1 MKTNDREMLLWQR
14 AMLRANKLSMRGLGL
29 TSPNPIVGAVIL
41 DRDGVEVGSGF
52 HAGAEHAEVLAMD
65 NALAHGFKDFS
76 EATLI
81 VTLEPCN
88 HQGTTPPCS
97 DAIIEAKFLRVVYA
111 VSDPNPI
118 ARGGAEGLKSAGIEV
133 VGDIEREYVA
143 YSNRAWLKKVTTG
156 LPWVVTKIASTLDG
170 KIAAADGTSQWITSE
185 DARLDVAFLR
195 RNSDAIVTTTETVLR
210 DNPDLTPR
218 LLNDPDSKREKNPI
232 RIVKGERSIPQ
243 DSKINS
249 DRAET
254 RFVKSRS
261 FGELLNMAKSEGWNQ
276 LLIEAGAQ
284 FNSALFEA
292 GIVDEVI
299 LYQAPSLLGRGKSFA
314 EHLSITTLSEKLEM
328 SLGEVSRV
336 GKDLRIQLLQSG
348 NPAAAL
354 FQKESLMEGVR

>member
-88 HQGTTPPCS
+88 HHGKTPPCS

-170 KIAAADGTSQWITSE
+170 KIAAADGTSKWITSE
-185 DARLDVAFLR
+185 EARLDVAYLR
-195 RNSDAIVTTTETVLR
+195 RNSDAIVTTTETVLQ

-218 LLNDPDSKREKNPI
+218 FPREGNSSNDKNPV
-232 RIVKGERSIPQ
+232 RIVMGKRAIPQ
-243 DSKINS
+243 DAQIRNN
-249 DRAET
+249 RAET
-254 RFVKSRS
+254 RFVSSRS
-261 FGELLNMAKSEGWNQ
+261 FEELFEMARSQGWNQ
-276 LLIEAGAQ
+276 LLIEAGAR
-284 FNSALFEA
+284 FNSALLNA

-299 LYQAPSLLGRGKSFA
+299 LYQAPSLLGQGKSFA
-314 EHLSITTLSEKLEM
+314 EELPIATLNEKIEM
-328 SLGEVSRV
+328 SFGEISRI
-336 GKDLRIQLLQSG
+336 GKDLRVQLLQSG
-348 NPAAAL
+348 NPGAAL
-354 FQKESLMEGVR
+354 FQKESLQEGVR